1 MLQCAN
7 ADGPWRR
14 DSARRVFSERSQP
27 GALDTIRAM
36 SDSAT
41 TADTPAAEPSAAIEQ
56 AVRAARDASRV
67 LAALPTATKDAF
79 LRDLADAIDARR
91 AEVLAASARDVD
103 AARAAGLA
111 APKLARLA
119 LTEAS
124 LRQLTDGV
132 RQIASLPDPVGAVVR
147 ESVVP
152 TGLRVR
158 RVRTPLGVIC
168 MIFEARPGVTIDAF
182 ALCFKA
188 GNACLLKGGKEAA
201 GAGGMLAS
209 IARERLAAHRLPQ
222 AAIASI
228 AGLDREALR
237 HLLTLDTL
245 VDLVI
250 PRGGHELIRFV
261 TQHSKIP
268 TIQHYQGVC
277 HVFIEANA
285 DLAMAQRVCLNGKVS
300 APATC
305 NATECVLVDRA
316 IAQQAVPALVA
327 DFIAAG
333 VEVRG
338 DAHVVRLAPAAKPAK
353 DDDFGKEFLDLTV
366 AMRVVDGL
374 DEAIRHIH
382 RFGSGHTEAII
393 TRDANA
399 AAEFTRRVQSSCVLV
414 NASTRFN
421 DGYQLGLGAE
431 IGISTTRLHA
441 YGPMGLEE
449 LTVQRFVVEGDGQ
462 TRG

>member
-1 MLQCAN
+1 
-7 ADGPWRR
+7 
-14 DSARRVFSERSQP
+14 
-27 GALDTIRAM
+27 M

-41 TADTPAAEPSAAIEQ
+41 TSSPNATGPSSAIE
-56 AVRAARDASRV
+56 AAARAARDASRV

-79 LRDLADAIDARR
+79 LRDLADAIDARQ
-91 AEVLAASARDVD
+91 AEVLAASAQDLD
-103 AARAAGLA
+103 SARAAGLA
-111 APKLARLA
+111 APKLARLG
-119 LTEAS
+119 LTEPS
-124 LRQLTDGV
+124 LRQVTDGV

-152 TGLRVR
+152 SGLRVR

-201 GAGGMLAS
+201 GASGLLAS
-209 IARERLAAHRLPQ
+209 IARERLAAHHLPE

-228 AGLDREALR
+228 AGLDRETLR

-245 VDLVI
+245 IDLVI

-261 TQHSKIP
+261 AQHSKIP

-277 HVFIEANA
+277 HVYIEASA
-285 DLAMAQRVCLNGKVS
+285 DLAMARRVCLNGKVS

-305 NATECVLVDRA
+305 NATECVLVDRK
-316 IAQQAVPALVA
+316 IAADAVPALVA
-327 DFIAAG
+327 EFVAAG

-338 DAHVVRLAPAAKPAK
+338 DPEVVRLAPAAKPASN
-353 DDDFGKEFLDLTV
+353 DDFGKEFLDLIV
-366 AMRVVDGL
+366 AMRVIDGL
-374 DEAIRHIH
+374 DDAISHIQ
-382 RFGSGHTEAII
+382 RFGSGHTEAIV
-393 TRDANA
+393 TRDPAMA
-399 AAEFTRRVQSSCVLV
+399 DAFTRRVQSSCVLV